1 MWSLA
6 SVSIA
11 DLHEKIVRTNLP
23 RSKVPLVLI
32 ALELDERREEQN
44 HVSALVHNR
53 TVAERTADLARQ
65 LVFGGFGGRVVPL
78 EVVVTVFEVD
88 VVFVEN
94 GGPLEWCGCGRVSIL
109 YINQSDL
116 IRKNIPC

>member
-1 MWSLA
+1 MWSLT

-11 DLHEKIVRTNLP
+11 DLHEKVVRTNLP

-32 ALELDERREEQN
+32 ALELDKRREEQN
-44 HVSALVHNR
+44 HVSTLVHDR
-53 TVAERTADLARQ
+53 TVAERAADLARQ

-94 GGPLEWCGCGRVSIL
+94 GGPLEWCGCGRISIL